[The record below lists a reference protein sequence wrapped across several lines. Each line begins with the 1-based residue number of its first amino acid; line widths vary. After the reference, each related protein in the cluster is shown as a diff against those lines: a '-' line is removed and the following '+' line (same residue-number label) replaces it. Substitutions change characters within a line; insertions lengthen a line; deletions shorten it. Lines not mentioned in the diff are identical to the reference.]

1 MDSFNFYT
9 SLGLFHVL
17 DFNAL
22 DHLYFLVALASSF
35 SYSKISRLIYAV
47 TFFTIGHTLALL
59 LNYFLKFPL
68 NFAIIEF
75 LIPITIFL
83 TCFPLIFQNKKLKSF
98 ELVNSLYFVLVLT
111 LTFGVIHGF
120 GFSNFYSQ
128 IDSESLNL
136 YNLIYFSLGIE
147 FAQIIIVLAVIFF
160 KILVNKVLSVSL
172 IKIEKA
178 IGIMILFLSSLM
190 IYENIPF

>member
-1 MDSFNFYT
+1 MDSFSFYT
-9 SLGLFHVL
+9 NLGLFHVL

-59 LNYFLKFPL
+59 LNYFLKLPL

-75 LIPITIFL
+75 LIPVTIFL
-83 TCFPLIFQNKKLKSF
+83 TCFPLILENKKLKSF
-98 ELVNSLYFVLVLT
+98 ELVSSLYFIWLLT

>member
-1 MDSFNFYT
+1 M
-9 SLGLFHVL
+9 
-17 DFNAL
+17 
-22 DHLYFLVALASSF
+22 
-35 SYSKISRLIYAV
+35 
-47 TFFTIGHTLALL
+47 
-59 LNYFLKFPL
+59 
-68 NFAIIEF
+68 
-75 LIPITIFL
+75 
-83 TCFPLIFQNKKLKSF
+83 
-98 ELVNSLYFVLVLT
+98 T

>member
-128 IDSESLNL
+128 IDSDSLKL

>member
-22 DHLYFLVALASSF
+22 DHLYFLVALASSY
-35 SYSKISRLIYAV
+35 SSSKISRLIYAV
-47 TFFTIGHTLALL
+47 TFFTLGHTLALL
-59 LNYFLKFPL
+59 LNYFLKLPL

-83 TCFPLIFQNKKLKSF
+83 TCLPLILGNNKLTEYKFIK
-98 ELVNSLYFVLVLT
+98 SLYFIWT
-111 LTFGVIHGF
+111 LTIIFGVIHGL

-128 IDSESLNL
+128 IDSESINL
-136 YNLIYFSLGIE
+136 YNLIYFTLGIE
-147 FAQIIIVLAVIFF
+147 FAQVIIVITVVFF
-160 KILVNKVLSVSL
+160 KVLINKVLSISL
-172 IKIEKA
+172 IKMEKV
-178 IGIMILFLSSLM
+178 IGIIILFLSSLM
-190 IYENIPF
+190 IYENVPF